1 MSDFQQLT
9 SLLRPRTLEDF
20 VGNSGIL
27 RIVKKNLMN
36 KTFAHLAIFTGTNGV
51 GKSSMA
57 EYIGQA
63 LTCER
68 VGMTL
73 NVTESIRTVLYNP
86 CGTCKSCRQ
95 ALESKF
101 MNGAVKKF
109 NMATI
114 CDKRE
119 VLDVLKEIFVFE
131 GSEDNNVFILEEFQS
146 LRSSDQEVFLEY
158 LTKVPPDVYVFICT
172 DRMSDIIPAIRN
184 RFTEIALEKPTLLE
198 ATDFVETCAKKV
210 GVKIASR
217 KVAKLFAKVNNC
229 NPRSIVTSLELFRS
243 MGIVEE
249 DTLKDLFKVDDE
261 KAQKLWAKLCD
272 PDVML
277 ADFLTFAYNLADEG
291 DIINIYKALQ
301 TKAVKNL
308 IESKT
313 PIDETEYSTVEKG
326 EMVRIITSA
335 SKSYS
340 KILEILMSNAQTQE
354 EVFNILARAKMTGQ
368 VVSVPEKHNVA
379 KASTRSVTAT
389 NFMSKYTG
397 A

>member
-1 MSDFQQLT
+1 MEDFQQLT
-9 SLLRPRTLEDF
+9 SLLRPRMLEDF

-27 RIVKKNLMN
+27 RIVKRNLSN

-63 LTCER
+63 LTCET
-68 VGMTL
+68 VGTS
-73 NVTESIRTVLYNP
+73 VQITDGIRATYYNP
-86 CGTCKSCRQ
+86 CGKCRSCRQ
-95 ALESKF
+95 ALETKF

-131 GSEDNNVFILEEFQS
+131 SSEGNNVFILEEFQS

-158 LTKVPPDVYVFICT
+158 LTKVPPDIYIFICT

-198 ATDFVETCAKKV
+198 ATDFVEQCAKKV
-210 GVKIASR
+210 GVKISSR
-217 KVAKLFAKVNNC
+217 KVAKLFAKVNDC
-229 NPRSIVTSLELFRS
+229 NPRKIVTSLELFRS
-243 MGIVEE
+243 MGVVDE

-261 KAQKLWAKLCD
+261 KAQRLWLKLFD
-272 PDVML
+272 RDVLL
-277 ADFLTFAYNLADEG
+277 ADFLTHAYNLADEG
-291 DIINIYKALQ
+291 DIVSIYKALQ
-301 TKAVKNL
+301 SKAVKNL

-326 EMVRIITSA
+326 EMIRVLNGA
-335 SKSYS
+335 SKSYN
-340 KILEILMSNAQTQE
+340 KVLEILMSNASTQD
-354 EVFNILARAKMTGQ
+354 EVFNILARAKMTNQ
-368 VVSVPEKHNVA
+368 VVTVPEKNSVA
-379 KASTRSVTAT
+379 KASTQSITAT
-389 NFMSKYTG
+389 NFMSKYSG